1 MYGAVVFIAAFATF
15 FGITI
20 GIISLPPGEMI
31 YTFLGSPEITY
42 TLFGITG
49 DTFFVGI
56 TNGVIWGSIIT
67 IIYSFGY
74 NASKKEIILTP
85 PITKTTHNSM
95 QRSTSRSIA
104 TSKSKTYFPLN
115 QSVEII
121 GGIGPKYG
129 NRLRYSGVK
138 IIEDLLKIGSTKNGR
153 LHLAEKV
160 DVAPSTIFKW
170 VNRAD
175 FLRIKGIGKEY
186 SSLLESAGVTT
197 TNDLSG
203 RNSWNLYYKLKE
215 TNKERNVGKRTPPHN
230 TIEYWILSAK
240 KLQPIVIY

>member
-1 MYGAVVFIAAFATF
+1 MYGVIIFLAALVTI
-15 FGITI
+15 FGLTI

-42 TLFGITG
+42 SLFGITG
-49 DTFFVGI
+49 DTLFIGTINGI
-56 TNGVIWGSIIT
+56 IWGSIIT
-67 IIYSFGY
+67 IIYRFGY
-74 NASKKEIILTP
+74 NSSKREVILAP
-85 PITKTTHNSM
+85 PVTKTTSNSM
-95 QRSTSRSIA
+95 HRSTSRSFT

-121 GGIGPKYG
+121 DGIGPKYG
-129 NRLRYSGVK
+129 SRLRYSGVK
-138 IIEDLLKIGSTKNGR
+138 IIEDLLNIGATKDGR

-186 SSLLESAGVTT
+186 SSLLESAGVNTIK
-197 TNDLSG
+197 DLSG
-203 RNSWNLYYKLKE
+203 RDSWNLYYKLKE
-215 TNKERNVGKRTPPHN
+215 INKEKRVVRRTPPHN
-230 TIEYWILSAK
+230 TIEYWIQSAK
-240 KLQPIVIY
+240 KLEPIVMY